1 VSELIAS
8 LIQQL
13 SMQQNTV
20 PYEVRALY
28 LSHRPSRTRPVLL
41 EYLNVLRDLTA
52 HFSQVY
58 IVIDALDECEE
69 VNGTRKTLIE
79 ELRNLSGARVLFTS
93 RYLGDIEQMLH
104 DVPRLEVRA
113 SDSDISCFL
122 RYQIRK
128 ERRLVAFCK
137 QDPTLH
143 DDLIEKIIRQA
154 DGM

>member
-1 VSELIAS
+1 
-8 LIQQL
+8 
-13 SMQQNTV
+13 
-20 PYEVRALY
+20 
-28 LSHRPSRTRPVLL
+28 LL

-58 IVIDALDECEE
+58 IVIDALDECDE

-93 RYLGDIEQMLH
+93 RYLGDIAQMLH
-104 DVPRLEVRA
+104 DVPHLEVRA
-113 SDSDISCFL
+113 TDADISCFL
-122 RYQIRK
+122 RFQIQK
-128 ERRLVAFCK
+128 EHRLVAFCQ

-143 DDLIEKIIRQA
+143 DYLIEKIIRQA